1 LEQGCREKFTS
12 GGYKVQILVRNKTLF
27 IANGFFCV
35 NNIYKT
41 KMKKIALVLI
51 TATMFAA
58 CSGDDKTTEEATTEE
73 AVVVEDESSTKMED
87 GVAKV
92 DLYSSDQMKYDKNEI
107 TVPAGSK
114 VELTLTHTG
123 TMAVEVM
130 GHNFVLLKQG
140 TDLVAFTTEASK
152 AMDNGYVPAGSD
164 AVLANTELIG
174 GGGST
179 TITFDAPEAGT
190 YDFICSFP
198 GHYALMKGKF
208 IVE

>member
-1 LEQGCREKFTS
+1 
-12 GGYKVQILVRNKTLF
+12 
-27 IANGFFCV
+27 
-35 NNIYKT
+35 
-41 KMKKIALVLI
+41 MKKIALFLI
-51 TATMFAA
+51 TASLFTA
-58 CSGDDKTTEEATTEE
+58 CSSGSESTEETTTDE
-73 AVVVEDESSTKMED
+73 AVVVEEETTEMED

-92 DLYSSDQMKYDKNEI
+92 DLYSNDQMKYDKNEI

-123 TMAVEVM
+123 TMSVETM
-130 GHNFVLLKQG
+130 GHNFVLLAQG
-140 TDLVAFTTEASK
+140 TDLVTFTTEASK
-152 AMDNGYVPAGSD
+152 AADSGYVPAGSE
-164 AVLANTELIG
+164 AVIANTELIG
-174 GGGST
+174 GGAST

>member
-1 LEQGCREKFTS
+1 
-12 GGYKVQILVRNKTLF
+12 
-27 IANGFFCV
+27 
-35 NNIYKT
+35 
-41 KMKKIALVLI
+41 MKKIALLLV
-51 TATMFAA
+51 TAGLFAA
-58 CSGDDKTTEEATTEE
+58 CSSGNEATEETATEETVVTEEETTEVA
-73 AVVVEDESSTKMED
+73 D
-87 GVAKV
+87 GIAKV
-92 DLYSSDQMKYDKNEI
+92 ELYSNDQMKYDKAEI

-123 TMAVEVM
+123 TMSVETM

-164 AVLANTELIG
+164 AVIANTELIG

-179 TITFDAPEAGT
+179 TITFDAPEAGS

>member
-1 LEQGCREKFTS
+1 
-12 GGYKVQILVRNKTLF
+12 
-27 IANGFFCV
+27 
-35 NNIYKT
+35 
-41 KMKKIALVLI
+41 MKKIALVLI

-58 CSGDDKTTEEATTEE
+58 CSGGSETTEEATTEE
-73 AVVVEDESSTKMED
+73 AVVMEEETTEMED
-87 GVAKV
+87 GVAVV
-92 DLYSSDQMKYDKNEI
+92 DLYSSDQMKYDKSEI
-107 TVPAGSK
+107 TVPAGST
-114 VELTLTHTG
+114 VELNLTHTG
-123 TMAVEVM
+123 TMSVETM

-152 AMDNGYVPAGSD
+152 AMDNEYIPAGSD
-164 AVLANTELIG
+164 AIIAHTELIG

-179 TITFDAPEAGT
+179 TITFEAPEAGT

>member
-1 LEQGCREKFTS
+1 
-12 GGYKVQILVRNKTLF
+12 
-27 IANGFFCV
+27 
-35 NNIYKT
+35 
-41 KMKKIALVLI
+41 MKKIALLLI
-51 TATMFAA
+51 TASLFTA
-58 CSGDDKTTEEATTEE
+58 CSGDSETTDESTAEE
-73 AVVVEDESSTKMED
+73 AVVMEEETTEMED

-92 DLYSSDQMKYDKNEI
+92 ELYSNDQMKYDKSEI

-123 TMAVEVM
+123 TMPVETM

-140 TDLVAFTTEASK
+140 TDLVTFTTEASK
-152 AMDNGYVPAGSD
+152 ASDNGYVPAGSD
-164 AVLANTELIG
+164 AVIANTELIG

>member
-1 LEQGCREKFTS
+1 LEQGCREKVTPD
-12 GGYKVQILVRNKTLF
+12 GYKVEIPVRNKTLF
-27 IANGFFCV
+27 ITNGFFYV
-35 NNIYKT
+35 NNTYKT
-41 KMKKIALVLI
+41 EMKKIALVLI

-58 CSGDDKTTEEATTEE
+58 CSGDGETTEETITEE
-73 AVVVEDESSTKMED
+73 AVAIEDESTEMED

>member
-1 LEQGCREKFTS
+1 
-12 GGYKVQILVRNKTLF
+12 
-27 IANGFFCV
+27 
-35 NNIYKT
+35 
-41 KMKKIALVLI
+41 MKKIALLLI
-51 TATMFAA
+51 TVSLFTA
-58 CSGDDKTTEEATTEE
+58 CSGDTESTEETTETVVTEEATTE
-73 AVVVEDESSTKMED
+73 VED
-87 GVAKV
+87 GVSKV
-92 DLYSSDQMKYDKNEI
+92 DLYSNDQMKYDKSEI
-107 TVPAGSK
+107 TVKAGTQ

-152 AMDNGYVPAGSD
+152 AIDNAYVPAGSD
-164 AVLANTELIG
+164 AVIANTELIG

>member
-1 LEQGCREKFTS
+1 
-12 GGYKVQILVRNKTLF
+12 
-27 IANGFFCV
+27 
-35 NNIYKT
+35 
-41 KMKKIALVLI
+41 MKKIALFLALSGTI
-51 TATMFAA
+51 AA
-58 CSGDDKTTEEATTEE
+58 CTGGEKEAETTTEVAAETEEVTTE
-73 AVVVEDESSTKMED
+73 AAD
-87 GVAKV
+87 GVVKI
-92 DLYSSDQMKYDKNEI
+92 DLYSSDQMKFDQTELKA
-107 TVPAGSK
+107 TAGSK

-123 TMAVEVM
+123 TMAKEVM

-152 AMDNGYVPAGSD
+152 AADNAYVPAGSD
-164 AVLANTELIG
+164 AVIAHTELIG

-179 TITFDAPEAGT
+179 TITFDAPAAGT

>member
-1 LEQGCREKFTS
+1 
-12 GGYKVQILVRNKTLF
+12 
-27 IANGFFCV
+27 
-35 NNIYKT
+35 
-41 KMKKIALVLI
+41 MKRIALLLI
-51 TATMFAA
+51 TVSLFTA
-58 CSGDDKTTEEATTEE
+58 CSGDSEATEETATAETMVMEE
-73 AVVVEDESSTKMED
+73 ETTKMED

-92 DLYSSDQMKYDKNEI
+92 DLYSSDQMKYDKSEI

-123 TMAVEVM
+123 TMPKETM
-130 GHNFVLLKQG
+130 GHNFVLLTQG
-140 TDLVAFTTEASK
+140 TDLVTFTTEASK
-152 AMDNGYVPAGSD
+152 AMDNGYVPTGSE
-164 AVLANTELIG
+164 AVIANTELIG

-179 TITFDAPEAGT
+179 TITFDAPAAGT